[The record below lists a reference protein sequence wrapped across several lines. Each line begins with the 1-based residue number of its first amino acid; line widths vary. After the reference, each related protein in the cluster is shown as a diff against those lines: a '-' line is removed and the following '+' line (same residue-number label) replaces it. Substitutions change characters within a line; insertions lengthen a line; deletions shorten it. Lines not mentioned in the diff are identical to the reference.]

1 MKRSE
6 ASAEGRHE
14 YSAESPGSVFRVW
27 LVSLLVGVLSCG
39 VPDQSQENGA
49 DVEIRRLETSIAT
62 PEPRQRGDDYYRRG
76 QYDSAAIAY
85 GEALKRLH
93 GVAGADS
100 VTLLLQS
107 AAALSR
113 NGRFSEARQ
122 LLLSAES
129 ALRPELSQS
138 SRFRIQI
145 ELERAESHLRAGAFR
160 EALLLLQGGIFSDS
174 TLSTTAAARRQF
186 LLGWSFRLAGDYDK
200 ALEHLSLAL
209 EGAEDV
215 GELGL
220 DLRGDTYNQLG
231 IRALDLGHYERAR
244 EHFESARAERSK
256 TRNGLATAL
265 IPFDENL
272 GLVDYRQGR
281 YGSALGA
288 FARAARVY
296 SMKESVN
303 LGGLARVFSNI
314 GLIYW
319 RVGQPSVALRFF
331 AAALLIDTAAGHKI
345 AQFEHLYHNRIGLA
359 YQDIGNPRQALAHHL
374 QSLSLKRRLFSD
386 GHPDIAHALNN
397 IGIVHLSTGD
407 LASSRE
413 FLEQALH
420 LRMRSFGI
428 GHDDVAAT
436 LLNLAALDAES
447 GDLARSLRGAR
458 SAISIAAAILPP
470 EHPLIA
476 QARNQLA
483 EQYEALGR
491 HAEALGQLDTVI
503 TVLAPGDDV
512 GGTKNWH
519 GSIELLDAFKQR
531 ARIYR
536 QLSGPTG
543 KEDVHLASSL
553 ADYRSL
559 VYCLGAVRRRYRMR
573 ESKLFLAE
581 NEAGIIEEAIDT
593 ALEIWRRTGAQEFV
607 DLAFEFS
614 EAGRFGALLDAMIS
628 AAAVPSSTPR
638 YDSETVDLPTQL
650 ERLGI
655 TLPARSDSTAAR
667 ALSVLDLLP
676 AVDFEALLE
685 EARHPLPTYSATSFD
700 DWAVNVSALRRD
712 WHRGTPVLEYHVGSD
727 SVVTFVFNG
736 SELHATTFERHGL
749 DSLIQQFVTA
759 ISSRQYDSYVES
771 ARELYEHLVSP
782 VQRFLTRDDVLI
794 IPHDILL
801 RVPFEALLAAPVN
814 RDTFVDY
821 AELPYWGRQITVRYA
836 YSLALARHLRS
847 SRQFQRNATLL
858 AVAPAFDKE
867 PRGIDDAADGVLPR
881 LPEAEREVWDLW
893 RLFNAGRPISLG
905 LPMDRARVMFGD
917 NASLQSLEQLDLS
930 KYRYVHF
937 ATHAFVRDDNVE
949 QSGLVLYPTD
959 PREEYSVLTV
969 SELPRLR
976 LNAELAVLS
985 ACDTGGGRI
994 VRGEGLL
1001 GLTGTFLEAGA
1012 QNVVVSLWRANDLA
1026 ARHLMLP
1033 FYQRLLSDVSP
1044 ATALRR
1050 SKEEMISGGGP
1061 LAHPVYW
1068 ASFVLIGI

>member
-1 MKRSE
+1 MLEWRS
-6 ASAEGRHE
+6 G
-14 YSAESPGSVFRVW
+14 
-27 LVSLLVGVLSCG
+27 
-39 VPDQSQENGA
+39 N
-49 DVEIRRLETSIAT
+49 
-62 PEPRQRGDDYYRRG
+62 
-76 QYDSAAIAY
+76 
-85 GEALKRLH
+85 
-93 GVAGADS
+93 
-100 VTLLLQS
+100 
-107 AAALSR
+107 
-113 NGRFSEARQ
+113 
-122 LLLSAES
+122 
-129 ALRPELSQS
+129 
-138 SRFRIQI
+138 
-145 ELERAESHLRAGAFR
+145 
-160 EALLLLQGGIFSDS
+160 
-174 TLSTTAAARRQF
+174 TAAAISN
-186 LLGWSFRLAGDYDK
+186 LNAALA
-200 ALEHLSLAL
+200 
-209 EGAEDV
+209 V
-215 GELGL
+215 
-220 DLRGDTYNQLG
+220 R
-231 IRALDLGHYERAR
+231 
-244 EHFESARAERSK
+244 
-256 TRNGLATAL
+256 
-265 IPFDENL
+265 
-272 GLVDYRQGR
+272 
-281 YGSALGA
+281 
-288 FARAARVY
+288 FA
-296 SMKESVN
+296 
-303 LGGLARVFSNI
+303 LGGLEHPSIHSSLNRLGLALGDFGEVERAIRVHLLALNI
-314 GLIYW
+314 K
-319 RVGQPSVALRFF
+319 RERFG
-331 AAALLIDTAAGHKI
+331 AGHL
-345 AQFEHLYHNRIGLA
+345 EV
-359 YQDIGNPRQALAHHL
+359 AHT
-374 QSLSLKRRLFSD
+374 
-386 GHPDIAHALNN
+386 LNN
-397 IGIVHLSTGD
+397 LGILLAKTGLTD
-407 LASSRE
+407 SA
-413 FLEQALH
+413 
-420 LRMRSFGI
+420 RSFQRTAPEIRTEHYGVS
-428 GHDDVAAT
+428 HTDVAAS
-436 LLNLAALDAES
+436 LENLAALEMADGHAVAALS
-447 GDLARSLRGAR
+447 FQRKALRIR
-458 SAISIAAAILPP
+458 AAILPP

-491 HAEALGQLDTVI
+491 HAEALWQLDTVI

-512 GGTKNWH
+512 GGTRNWH

-536 QLSGPTG
+536 QLSGPAG
-543 KEDVHLASSL
+543 KKDVHLASSL

-593 ALEIWRRTGAQEFV
+593 ALEMWRRTGAQEFV

-628 AAAVPSSTPR
+628 AAAVPSSTPG

-655 TLPARSDSTAAR
+655 TLPARSDSTAER
-667 ALSVLDLLP
+667 AFAVLDLLP

-700 DWAVNVSALRRD
+700 DWAVNVRALRRD

-736 SELHATTFERHGL
+736 SELRATTFERHGL

-771 ARELYEHLVSP
+771 ARELYEQLVSP
-782 VQRFLTRDDVLI
+782 VQQFLTRDDVLI

-801 RVPFEALLAAPVN
+801 RVPFEALLAEPVS

-867 PRGIDDAADGVLPR
+867 PQGIDDAADGVLPR

-893 RLFNAGRPISLG
+893 RLFNAGRPMSLG

-1033 FYQRLLSDVSP
+1033 FYQLLLSDVSP